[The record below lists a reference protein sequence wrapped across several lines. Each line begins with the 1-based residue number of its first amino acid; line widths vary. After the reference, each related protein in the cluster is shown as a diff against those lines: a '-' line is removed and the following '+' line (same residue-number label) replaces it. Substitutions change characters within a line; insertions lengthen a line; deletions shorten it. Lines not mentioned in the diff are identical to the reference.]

1 MPEFP
6 PEEFDSLTP
15 ILTPTTYRVPVSPA
29 KKTVKNRLDATH
41 RTLTGREKADLTS
54 AKSVLSK
61 KWYKLNDDIRT
72 ALITVPGQSR
82 SSDWSSASKSPHP
95 NISQRLLW
103 PQQTPSHRDQA

>member
-15 ILTPTTYRVPVSPA
+15 ILTPTTYHVPVSPA

-41 RTLTGREKADLTS
+41 HTLTGREKADLTP

-61 KWYKLNDDIRT
+61 KW
-72 ALITVPGQSR
+72 
-82 SSDWSSASKSPHP
+82 
-95 NISQRLLW
+95 
-103 PQQTPSHRDQA
+103 